1 MSKNSIIKLLLFT
14 GSLLGIAYF
23 VVENVMPYFGI
34 KPMRR
39 KPEQL
44 SWLLV
49 KGPHMENYGLHGR
62 PATVISP
69 DSLKLSAL
77 IVESNTDTVKGV
89 VLLIHGISACKEVDF
104 ERAELLANQGFA
116 SLLIDL
122 RAHGQSEGAYCT
134 FGYKER
140 YDMRAVADSLSNW
153 FPGKPL
159 GVWGASLG
167 GAVALQS
174 MALEPRYRFGII
186 ESTFDEFPKVAMEYG
201 ADMMFGLRSQW
212 LTHHVLEKSGKIADF
227 DPFSVKPVEAAAKID
242 CPVLFIH
249 GDKDA
254 RIPMW
259 FGQLNYEACPAKGKR
274 WLKIHGGGHNDL
286 WKKAGPEM
294 KSNIEAFLAE
304 IR

>member
-1 MSKNSIIKLLLFT
+1 MSKSALIKLVLVL
-14 GSLLGIAYF
+14 GSIFGIAYF
-23 VVENVMPYFGI
+23 MVENVMPYFGI

-39 KPEQL
+39 KPEDL
-44 SWLLV
+44 GWLFP
-49 KGPHMENYGLHGR
+49 KGFKMENYGLHGH
-62 PATVISP
+62 PASVISP
-69 DSLKLSAL
+69 DSLKLSTL
-77 IVESNTDTVKGV
+77 VVDSNTDSTKGV
-89 VLLIHGISACKEVDF
+89 VVLIHGISACKEMDYG
-104 ERAELLANQGFA
+104 RAELLASQGFA

-122 RAHGQSEGAYCT
+122 RAHGQSQGEFCT
-134 FGYKER
+134 FGYKEK
-140 YDMRAVADSLSNW
+140 YDMRAVADSLSKW
-153 FPGKPL
+153 FPGKSL
-159 GVWGASLG
+159 GIWGASLG
-167 GAVALQS
+167 GAVTLQS
-174 MALEPRYRFGII
+174 MALDPRYKFGIV

-201 ADMMFGLRSQW
+201 ADFLFGLRSEW

-242 CPVLFIH
+242 RPILFVH

-286 WKKAGPEM
+286 WKIAGPEM
-294 KSNIEAFLAE
+294 KANVEAFLAE